1 MSYLP
6 QIRADREYKKR
17 LKEKGI
23 KDRHIWLDDQQWEV
37 VHAFANC
44 VRKIKNLKYIVGFDV
59 SDDYLN
65 YHIVLDKTI
74 IDGGIIDEE

>member
-23 KDRHIWLDDQQWEV
+23 KDRHIWLGDQQWEV
-37 VHAFANC
+37 VHAFAVC
-44 VRKIKNLKYIVGFDV
+44 VRKIKNLKYIKGFDV
-59 SDDYLN
+59 SPDYLN
-65 YHIVLDKTI
+65 YKIILDENI
-74 IDGGIIDEE
+74 LNGGVVNEQ